1 MSTYIAAYYVS
12 GKHILMVHIRTYVI
26 CDILLSRLFSDSCIS
41 GVRDA
46 LSYVRQELFVIDS

>member
-46 LSYVRQELFVIDS
+46 LSYVRQE